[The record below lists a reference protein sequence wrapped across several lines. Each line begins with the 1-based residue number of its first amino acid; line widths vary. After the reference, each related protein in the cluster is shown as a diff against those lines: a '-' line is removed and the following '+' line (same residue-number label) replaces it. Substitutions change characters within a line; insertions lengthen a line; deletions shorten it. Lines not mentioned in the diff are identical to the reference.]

1 MQAHSQQLPLQ
12 QGFLHTVEHLHFL
25 LDVVHGLHQVAQ
37 ALVHGHQV
45 FVDIGQEALDTPQ
58 AVRYAVDRS
67 TFVIPHVA
75 ASGGAWR
82 SSGPLLGAGAAVAGA
97 AGVGAAVFV
106 PISACSHGGNSA
118 FGTRASRI
126 SERIQ
131 PALATEDEEL
141 EEAKNDDE
149 DWML

>member
-1 MQAHSQQLPLQ
+1 MLC
-12 QGFLHTVEHLHFL
+12 TRW
-25 LDVVHGLHQVAQ
+25 VAQ

-45 FVDIGQEALDTPQ
+45 FVDIGQAALDTPQ

-97 AGVGAAVFV
+97 AGEAASGGAWRSPGPLLGAGAAVAGAAGVGAAVFV
-106 PISACSHGGNSA
+106 LISACSHGGNNA

-141 EEAKNDDE
+141 EDAKKDDE
-149 DWML
+149 DLML